1 MHFTHFL
8 VCLKEFENGSKRYC
22 GQYCI
27 WQYIIYARLL
37 HVLRRGH
44 SRGQGQ
50 SGRLSQI
57 IRNFFENLSL
67 KATKFCRQ
75 KLLNGALVNLLKFWQ
90 QMISRLVLGAAT
102 SMLATASDGDKFEEK
117 LPT

>member
-1 MHFTHFL
+1 MACVKVIREVKANLEDYLKQLFL
-8 VCLKEFENGSKRYC
+8 SAG
-22 GQYCI
+22 
-27 WQYIIYARLL
+27 W
-37 HVLRRGH
+37 
-44 SRGQGQ
+44 
-50 SGRLSQI
+50 
-57 IRNFFENLSL
+57 
-67 KATKFCRQ
+67 Q